1 MDAQR
6 ALSATLKAER
16 GGGEK
21 EGEDDDED
29 GEEKDKTA
37 RKNSRPPNLNEQLW
51 LLPSSKR
58 PYKALPGL
66 CGPADSSQ
74 GQINQGPSAAVD
86 REPTVE
92 GGNMGVT
99 GA

>member
-6 ALSATLKAER
+6 ALSATLKA
-16 GGGEK
+16 GGGEEK

-51 LLPSSKR
+51 LLSSSKR

-86 REPTVE
+86 HEPTVE